1 MVNAVATFL
10 DAHVEAGRAGT
21 IAVVTP
27 HETLSY
33 EDLHALTCRAG
44 AALRRLGVEP
54 EQRVALLL
62 HDSPAFAAAFFAAI
76 RIGAVAVP
84 LNTRMTPEQAIAI
97 LADSRAKV
105 LVADRRLLEPL
116 RAGLAALRHRCEIVA
131 TRPDGLLDWPAAD
144 TAEALSPESVDEDA
158 MAFWLY
164 TSGTTGMPKAVVH
177 LHRNM
182 LVWHHYGRDVL
193 GIGAGD
199 RVFATSRLSFSYALG
214 NAFLIP
220 LASGATVYL
229 HPAWPEPAGV
239 AALLRSFRPTV
250 FFSVPTFYS
259 RLLRAE
265 LPADAFRSLRYGV
278 SAGERLPPEIQR
290 AFRQCFGLEIVDA
303 MGTSETLFMLL
314 SNYPGRSW
322 PGSSGVPIP
331 GTDAKLLDGEGRE
344 VPPGAEGVL
353 HVRSPSTCACYWNR
367 VERSRRTFCGEW
379 FRTGDVYR
387 RDAEGYYYHCGREDD
402 FFKVAGQWV
411 SPFEVERVL
420 AEHPGV
426 AEAGVVGVAETQGL
440 VKAVAF
446 VVPREAGAPASA
458 LIEELRRLADET
470 LPTHQRPRAFRLVSA
485 LPRTASGKLQ
495 RFRLKDLTAA

>member
-54 EQRVALLL
+54 EQRVALSL
-62 HDSPAFAAAFFAAI
+62 HNACLRVRFFAAI

-250 FFSVPTFYS
+250 FFSVPTFTRGCCAPSCPRTRSARYAMAC
-259 RLLRAE
+259 RRASVCRRRTE
-265 LPADAFRSLRYGV
+265 
-278 SAGERLPPEIQR
+278 R

-314 SNYPGRSW
+314 SNYPRTELARLLRRSD
-322 PGSSGVPIP
+322 SGH
-331 GTDAKLLDGEGRE
+331 GRE
-344 VPPGAEGVL
+344 
-353 HVRSPSTCACYWNR
+353 
-367 VERSRRTFCGEW
+367 
-379 FRTGDVYR
+379 
-387 RDAEGYYYHCGREDD
+387 
-402 FFKVAGQWV
+402 
-411 SPFEVERVL
+411 
-420 AEHPGV
+420 
-426 AEAGVVGVAETQGL
+426 
-440 VKAVAF
+440 
-446 VVPREAGAPASA
+446 
-458 LIEELRRLADET
+458 
-470 LPTHQRPRAFRLVSA
+470 
-485 LPRTASGKLQ
+485 TA
-495 RFRLKDLTAA
+495 